1 MLADTAE
8 TFSVLDSENMDSQ
21 VKERSDV
28 YMSSNSLSDDVFKST
43 VLSGL
48 ASLKSELAEVKSDL
62 RLVEQKQ
69 QVNNNQP
76 QCAVQSHPCLLYLR
90 LFTCSCSPLGKNG
103 LQILLGCAVEQYF
116 LLKSDP
122 TATYKV
128 KILQQHLQG
137 ALSNARTSG
146 CFIDLWRLRSSV
158 SRSRGFEHKQS
169 QVTKQVGTPTSLKIT
184 CWNCR
189 GLSNTTQYLNELIS
203 DGSDVI
209 VL

>member
-1 MLADTAE
+1 M
-8 TFSVLDSENMDSQ
+8 
-21 VKERSDV
+21 
-28 YMSSNSLSDDVFKST
+28 
-43 VLSGL
+43 
-48 ASLKSELAEVKSDL
+48 KSDL

-90 LFTCSCSPLGKNG
+90 LSHAHDFPLGKND
-103 LQILLGCAVEQYF
+103 LQILLGCAVKQYV

-122 TATYKV
+122 TATYQV

-146 CFIDLWRLRSSV
+146 CFIDLWRPRSSV

-169 QVTKQVGTPTSLKIT
+169 QVTKQVATPTSLKIT

-189 GLSNTTQYLNELIS
+189 GLSNSTQYLSELIS

-209 VL
+209 ILSEHWLWPFELH